1 MSILFFRLFQ
11 SKTVYYFVKPN
22 INKFTLDADTVRR
35 LADEFTVSH
44 KAEIDNGKE
53 LSIVNDWFWVRV
65 LYSSG
70 PGLYQVAIENLH
82 QSPQKNLPLPPG
94 VFLPP
99 LQGGA
104 KITPGGQIFRP
115 PWAKF

>member
-22 INKFTLDADTVRR
+22 INKFTLDANTVRR

-53 LSIVNDWFWVRV
+53 LSIVNDRFWVRV

-82 QSPQKNLPLPPG
+82 QSPQKNLPPMAKFFGALHAPK
-94 VFLPP
+94 VCPP
-99 LQGGA
+99 LG
-104 KITPGGQIFRP
+104 
-115 PWAKF
+115 

>member
-44 KAEIDNGKE
+44 KAEIDNGRE
-53 LSIVNDWFWVRV
+53 LSIVNDRFWVRV
-65 LYSSG
+65 LYSGG
-70 PGLYQVAIENLH
+70 PGLYQVVLLKTFT
-82 QSPQKNLPLPPG
+82 SLPLR
-94 VFLPP
+94 
-99 LQGGA
+99 GG
-104 KITPGGQIFRP
+104 KKHSRGGGKIFRRT
-115 PWAKF
+115 